1 MFRKIPAFRILGHD
15 NRQYFEIR
23 LTKQLLMLSI
33 KYFRKGRYMDTSCNI
48 ISYIEKSIFK
58 IFAKFTEKHLCLSL
72 FL

>member
-15 NRQYFEIR
+15 SRQYFEIR

-33 KYFRKGRYMDTSCNI
+33 KYFRKGHYMGTSCNI

-58 IFAKFTEKHLCLSL
+58 IFAKFTEKHLCLCL